1 MLHKVLSVVVNCR
14 LKRSAV
20 IHDALHGFKE
30 GRGVGTAALEANLA
44 QQMVGITHK
53 PLFQVLL
60 DVQKSYES
68 LDRERCPELLT
79 GYGMETNLD
88 WIIDNY

>member
-1 MLHKVLSVVVNCR
+1 MLHKVFSVVVNCR